1 MLEIVINR
9 IIQGLLSAVGLGTVF
24 YLLPVFRHI
33 FSKKYRSRFEIE
45 DYGKHLFQIETI
57 KFLRMGLI
65 YGFIYG
71 FVAGNVIGRYGD
83 SGLFLIFTNN

>member
-1 MLEIVINR
+1 MLDIVINR

-33 FSKKYRSRFEIE
+33 FSKKYRSQFEIE
-45 DYGKHLFQIETI
+45 ENLFQIETI
-57 KFLRMGLI
+57 KYLRMGLI

>member
-45 DYGKHLFQIETI
+45 DYGKNLFQIETI

-71 FVAGNVIGRYGD
+71 FAIGTIIGPFG
-83 SGLFLIFTNN
+83 SINGL